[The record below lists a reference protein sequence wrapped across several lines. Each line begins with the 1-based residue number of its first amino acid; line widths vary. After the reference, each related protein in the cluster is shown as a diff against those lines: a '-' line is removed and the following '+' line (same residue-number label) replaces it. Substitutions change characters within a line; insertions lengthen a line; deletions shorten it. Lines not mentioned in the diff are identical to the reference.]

1 MRSIFYFIMSQISKL
16 KNRVTSVTSEVST
29 LTTQVG
35 TNTGNITSL
44 QTAVGT
50 NTTDITNLKNSVK
63 DYFITAGLSSNY
75 IMTNNSEFLTLT
87 EKSKNGTKFSI
98 DNGNI
103 VVGDGELSDPKMID
117 ENSDSIWMGYSEMEL
132 GFLTPEEM
140 PNCYNSGEDV
150 GLYSPA
156 VQYNGEYYLYVND
169 FLKIFSKN
177 ARTPEELEK
186 LEKLQQ
192 YADVWCT
199 YPNSEGELK
208 VLGGLEEYGRYRAQ
222 QGGNVE

>member
-1 MRSIFYFIMSQISKL
+1 MQKKKMQNKRKVALILVLSMAMMVLLTACQNKEGKGAGKESTKQETANNAVDEVYAKIAEFQDGYTDWEKDMVYPSQI
-16 KNRVTSVTSEVST
+16 
-29 LTTQVG
+29 
-35 TNTGNITSL
+35 
-44 QTAVGT
+44 
-50 NTTDITNLKNSVK
+50 
-63 DYFITAGLSSNY
+63 
-75 IMTNNSEFLTLT
+75 
-87 EKSKNGTKFSI
+87 
-98 DNGNI
+98 GNI

-199 YPNSEGELK
+199 YPNSEGEIK
-208 VLGGLEEYGRYRAQ
+208 VLGGLEEYGRYRAK